1 MKRLFFSLFGLLAAC
16 AVPNAVEGLDDASP
30 PPEFGRPAW
39 VRVFAGV
46 GAWAGGIVG
55 GVASVVLLPVTWPL
69 SLIADDGLGEHASS
83 EFMLLPAIGGAALG
97 HCLLGTPPDVVDY
110 LFRRVWV
117 GSGDVTSS
125 YDFVPMPGPAVPRQP
140 SPVEAPAK

>member
-1 MKRLFFSLFGLLAAC
+1 MKRFVFSFFGLLLAGC
-16 AVPNAVEGLDDASP
+16 AVPNTVEGLDDTCP

-39 VRVFAGV
+39 VRTFAGV

-55 GVASVVLLPVTWPL
+55 GVASIVLLPVTYPL
-69 SLIADDGLGEHASS
+69 SLIAEDGLGEHSAS
-83 EFMLLPAIGGAALG
+83 EFLLFPAIGGAALG

-117 GSGDVTSS
+117 GSGHEVAT
-125 YDFVPMPGPAVPRQP
+125 YDFVPMPGPAVPQ
-140 SPVEAPAK
+140 APADAPPK